1 MSTRRDEQLRDE
13 ALGDIDW
20 ATPPDGVTT
29 STFEAPSGPLAVWSA
44 GEAGHPRVVLLA
56 GVTGSKEDF
65 FYIFEVLVAH
75 GYHVQ
80 SYDLAGQYESHRAGP
95 ENLTPPRAHYDYD
108 LFVDDLLAFLN
119 DDGTSTS
126 TSTSTSIRP
135 GQPAPVHLLGYSF
148 AGIVAEIVAARHPD
162 LIASLTLLGA
172 PPTPGQSFRGI
183 KRLGRFSTHAPNRVA
198 AALMRWGV
206 TANVLHVRPGRLAFV
221 KARFAYTRRSSHAD
235 IMGLMK
241 RVPDVRETLRT
252 SPFPIDVAVG
262 EHDLW
267 PTSLHAANAEPL
279 GARLHIYR
287 TGHSPCEDA
296 PYELSFD
303 LLDLFER
310 SRTAR

>member
-1 MSTRRDEQLRDE
+1 MTTRREKQLRDE

-20 ATPPDGVTT
+20 ATPPDGVTV
-29 STFEAPSGPLAVWSA
+29 STFEAPSGPLAVWEA

-65 FYIFEVLVAH
+65 FYIFGELVSQ

-95 ENLTPPRAHYDYD
+95 ENLSPPKKHYDYE
-108 LFVDDLLAFLN
+108 LFTDDLVAYLRQG
-119 DDGTSTS
+119 DT
-126 TSTSTSIRP
+126 
-135 GQPAPVHLLGYSF
+135 PVHLLGYSF
-148 AGIVAEIVAARHPD
+148 AGIVAEIVAAEHPE
-162 LIASLTLLGA
+162 LVASLTLLGT
-172 PPTPGQSFRGI
+172 PPEPGQSFRGV
-183 KRLGRFSTHAPNRVA
+183 KRLGAFSTHAPNRVA

-206 TANVLHVRPGRLAFV
+206 VVNVLHVRPGRLRFV

-241 RVPDVRETLRT
+241 RVPDVREKLRA
-252 SPFPIDVAVG
+252 SGIPIDVAVG

-267 PTSLHAANAEPL
+267 PTALHAANAEAL
-279 GARLHIYR
+279 GARLHVYR

-303 LLDLFER
+303 LLDLFAR
-310 SRTAR
+310 SRTAG